1 MRRRPRHLPDGAI
14 VMTVDELVMRH
25 QSGNRFLLAALLY
38 TRRITTPPKVAGQW
52 PLVVEACW
60 AVDPG
65 PREALIIV
73 DGRGEKAY
81 GAYPGDEVAVIP
93 VHPAQA
99 SRSLEVALADH
110 RKPPTGRA

>member
-25 QSGNRFLLAALLY
+25 QSGGRFLLAALLY
-38 TRRITTPPKVAGQW
+38 TRPVTIPARVAGQW
-52 PLVVEACW
+52 PLIIEACW

-65 PREALIIV
+65 PREALITT
-73 DGRGEKAY
+73 DGRGGAAY

-99 SRSLEVALADH
+99 SRSLEVAAVL
-110 RKPPTGRA
+110 G